1 MKITKEKLKKIINE
15 ELQRLSEMGDHD
27 FDMMVDNVILAA
39 LKNNMTKEGLLQTI
53 TTQWEF
59 IEMNMDIP

>member
-1 MKITKEKLKKIINE
+1 MKLTQEQLKKIINE
-15 ELQRLSEMGDHD
+15 ELQKLSEMNEHE
-27 FDMMVDNVILAA
+27 FDMMVDNVIHAA